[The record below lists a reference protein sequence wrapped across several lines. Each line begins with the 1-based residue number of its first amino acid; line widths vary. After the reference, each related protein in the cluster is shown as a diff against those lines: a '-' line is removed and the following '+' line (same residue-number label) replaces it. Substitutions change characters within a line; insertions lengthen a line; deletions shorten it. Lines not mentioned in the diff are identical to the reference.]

1 MKIGVNSYSFRK
13 LVSTG
18 KITELEIIAE
28 ARRIGFDV
36 IEFSGL
42 DVPKGQTIQS
52 YAQIVRDEC
61 ARVGIEMGNYTIA
74 ADFLNGCGGDLDAE
88 IKRVKS
94 HVDVAAILGAKGMRH
109 DASKGLFPES
119 TKAAM
124 FYNVLPRLAAGC
136 RAVTEYATELGI
148 KTMTENHGFFCQD
161 SDRVE
166 RLFCE
171 VNHKNFGLLVDIG
184 NFLCVDEDP
193 VNAVGKLIPYA
204 FHVHGKDF
212 HCKSGSEPFPGEGWF
227 ETRGGNYLRGAIFGH
242 GQLDVMQLLH
252 LVKKSGYDDTVS
264 LEFEGIEDTLMAIT
278 LSYANLKKFIEAA

>member
-13 LVSTG
+13 LVSSG
-18 KITELEIIAE
+18 KMTELEIIPE

-88 IKRVKS
+88 IERVKT
-94 HVDVAAILGAKGMRH
+94 HVDVAVILGAKGMRH

-119 TKAAM
+119 NKAAM
-124 FYNVLPRLAAGC
+124 FYNVLPRLVAGC
-136 RAVTEYATELGI
+136 RAVTEYAAESGI
-148 KTMTENHGFFCQD
+148 RTMTENHGFFCQD

-166 RLFCE
+166 KLFCG
-171 VNHKNFGLLVDIG
+171 VDHKNFGLLVDIG
-184 NFLCVDEDP
+184 NFLCVDEEP
-193 VNAVGKLIPYA
+193 VKAVGKLIPYA

-212 HCKSGSEPFPGEGWF
+212 HSKSGAVPFPGEGWF
-227 ETRGGNYLRGAIFGH
+227 ETRGGNYLRGAILGH
-242 GQLDVMQLLH
+242 GDLDVVQLIH
-252 LVKKSGYDDTVS
+252 LVKKSGYNNTIS
-264 LEFEGIEDTLMAIT
+264 LEFEGIEDTIMAIT
-278 LSYANLKKFIEAA
+278 LSYANLKKIIEIA